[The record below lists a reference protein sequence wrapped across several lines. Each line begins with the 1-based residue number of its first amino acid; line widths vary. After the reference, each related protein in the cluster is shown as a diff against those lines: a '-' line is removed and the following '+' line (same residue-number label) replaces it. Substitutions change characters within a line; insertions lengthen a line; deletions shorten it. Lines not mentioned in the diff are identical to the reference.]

1 MIFVIFDYNINS
13 LYMRLRFFAPLLLS
27 ILTTSL
33 VNCQI
38 INVKINDFVVQH
50 NGFEEN
56 EEGEINPIN
65 LKDINKRIRFFIEE
79 KYPDIVEF
87 TRNIIWDSYGTF
99 LSPSDRYHSHTFI
112 VQVKVT
118 DVDRLKYLEVHYDPY
133 KKKVSGDF
141 KWIAEDEEFYLVN
154 EKVEDQKL
162 LPNLKNLEISNQ
174 EKIPN
179 LKDFIDEHQGFIDE
193 IKRLDLNEN
202 EIVPI
207 NVAKINKLIRAFTK
221 ANYSNVEYT
230 RNIIWDS
237 YTTFLS
243 PFDKYNFHVFIAQV
257 KVEGI
262 NRLKYLEVFYN
273 PVSEKIT
280 ADFKWIEEDE
290 EFFRVIETDE
300 ES

>member
-1 MIFVIFDYNINS
+1 MRFRISIFI
-13 LYMRLRFFAPLLLS
+13 LLLT
-27 ILTTSL
+27 LMLKTAL
-33 VNCQI
+33 GQI
-38 INVKINDFVVQH
+38 VTVKIEDFVTQH

-65 LKDINKRIRFFIEE
+65 LKEINKRIRFFIEE
-79 KYPDIVEF
+79 KYPKIVDF

-118 DVDRLKYLEVHYDPY
+118 GVDRLKYLEVQYDPY
-133 KKKVSGDF
+133 EKKVTGNF
-141 KWIAEDEEFYLVN
+141 QWIPEDEEFYLVD
-154 EKVEDQKL
+154 EQVEEQKL
-162 LPNLKNLEISNQ
+162 LPNLKELEISNHD
-174 EKIPN
+174 KKPSLN
-179 LKDFIDEHQGFIDE
+179 DFLSEHQGFIDE
-193 IKRLDLNEN
+193 RDRLNLSEN

-207 NVAKINKLIRAFTK
+207 NVAKINKLIRSFNDS
-221 ANYSNVEYT
+221 NYSNVEYT

-273 PVSEKIT
+273 PATEKIT
-280 ADFKWIEEDE
+280 TDFEWIESDE
-290 EFFRVIETDE
+290 EFFRVVKAT
-300 ES
+300 ESDS

>member
-1 MIFVIFDYNINS
+1 MGFRISIFI
-13 LYMRLRFFAPLLLS
+13 LLVTLM
-27 ILTTSL
+27 LKTSL
-33 VNCQI
+33 GQI
-38 INVKINDFVVQH
+38 VTVKIEDFVTQH

-65 LKDINKRIRFFIEE
+65 LKEINKRIRFFIEE
-79 KYPDIVEF
+79 KYPKIVDF

-112 VQVKVT
+112 VQVKVK
-118 DVDRLKYLEVHYDPY
+118 DVDRLKYLEVQYDPY
-133 KKKVSGDF
+133 EKKVTGNF
-141 KWIAEDEEFYLVN
+141 QWIPEDEEFYLVD
-154 EKVEDQKL
+154 EQVEEQKL
-162 LPNLKNLEISNQ
+162 LPNLKELEISNHD
-174 EKIPN
+174 KKPSLN
-179 LKDFIDEHQGFIDE
+179 DFLNEHQGFIDE
-193 IKRLDLNEN
+193 RDRLNLSEN

-207 NVAKINKLIRAFTK
+207 NVAKINKLIRSYNDT
-221 ANYSNVEYT
+221 NYSNVEYT

-273 PVSEKIT
+273 PATEKIT
-280 ADFKWIEEDE
+280 TDFEWIESDE
-290 EFFRVIETDE
+290 EFFRVVKAQETD
-300 ES
+300 S

>member
-1 MIFVIFDYNINS
+1 MLKTALGQIVTVKIEDFVI
-13 LYMRLRFFAPLLLS
+13 
-27 ILTTSL
+27 
-33 VNCQI
+33 
-38 INVKINDFVVQH
+38 QH

-65 LKDINKRIRFFIEE
+65 LKEINRRIRFFIEE
-79 KYPDIVEF
+79 KYPKIVDF

-112 VQVKVT
+112 VQVKVK
-118 DVDRLKYLEVHYDPY
+118 DVDRLKYLEVQYDPY
-133 KKKVSGDF
+133 EKKVTGDF
-141 KWIAEDEEFYLVN
+141 QWIPEDEEFYLVD
-154 EKVEDQKL
+154 EEVEEQKL
-162 LPNLKNLEISNQ
+162 LPNLKELEISNHD
-174 EKIPN
+174 KKPSLN
-179 LKDFIDEHQGFIDE
+179 DFLNEHQGFIDE
-193 IKRLDLNEN
+193 RDRLNLSEN

-207 NVAKINKLIRAFTK
+207 NVAKINKLIRSFNDT
-221 ANYSNVEYT
+221 NYSNVEYT

-273 PVSEKIT
+273 PATEKIT
-280 ADFKWIEEDE
+280 TDFEWIESDE
-290 EFFRVIETDE
+290 EFFRVVKVQ
-300 ES
+300 ESDS

>member
-1 MIFVIFDYNINS
+1 MRFRISIFI
-13 LYMRLRFFAPLLLS
+13 LLLT
-27 ILTTSL
+27 LMPKTAL
-33 VNCQI
+33 GQI
-38 INVKINDFVVQH
+38 VTVKIEDFVTQH

-65 LKDINKRIRFFIEE
+65 LKEINKRIRFFIEE
-79 KYPDIVEF
+79 KYPKIVDF

-112 VQVKVT
+112 VQVKVK
-118 DVDRLKYLEVHYDPY
+118 DVDRLKYLEVQYDPY
-133 KKKVSGDF
+133 EKKVTGNF
-141 KWIAEDEEFYLVN
+141 QWIPEDEEFYLVD
-154 EKVEDQKL
+154 EQVEEQKL
-162 LPNLKNLEISNQ
+162 LPNLKELEISNHD
-174 EKIPN
+174 KKPSLN
-179 LKDFIDEHQGFIDE
+179 DFLNEHQGFIDE
-193 IKRLDLNEN
+193 RDRLNLSEN

-207 NVAKINKLIRAFTK
+207 NVAKINKLIRSFNDT
-221 ANYSNVEYT
+221 NYSNVEYT

-273 PVSEKIT
+273 PATEKIT
-280 ADFKWIEEDE
+280 TDFEWIESDE
-290 EFFRVIETDE
+290 EFFRVVKAT
-300 ES
+300 ESDS

>member
-1 MIFVIFDYNINS
+1 MRFRISIFI
-13 LYMRLRFFAPLLLS
+13 LLLT
-27 ILTTSL
+27 LMLKTAL
-33 VNCQI
+33 GQI
-38 INVKINDFVVQH
+38 VTVKIEDFVTQH

-65 LKDINKRIRFFIEE
+65 LKEINKRIRFFIEE
-79 KYPDIVEF
+79 KYPKIVDF

-118 DVDRLKYLEVHYDPY
+118 DVDRLKYLEVQYDPY
-133 KKKVSGDF
+133 EKKVTGNF
-141 KWIAEDEEFYLVN
+141 QWIPEDEEFYLVD
-154 EKVEDQKL
+154 EQVEEQKL
-162 LPNLKNLEISNQ
+162 LPNLKELEISNHD
-174 EKIPN
+174 KKPSLN
-179 LKDFIDEHQGFIDE
+179 DFLSEHQGFIDE
-193 IKRLDLNEN
+193 RDRLNLSEN

-207 NVAKINKLIRAFTK
+207 NVAKINKLIRSFNDS
-221 ANYSNVEYT
+221 NYSNVEYT

-273 PVSEKIT
+273 PATEKIT
-280 ADFKWIEEDE
+280 TDFEWIESDE
-290 EFFRVIETDE
+290 EFFRVVKAA
-300 ES
+300 ESDS

>member
-1 MIFVIFDYNINS
+1 MRFRIS
-13 LYMRLRFFAPLLLS
+13 LFILLV
-27 ILTTSL
+27 TL
-33 VNCQI
+33 VLKTALGQI
-38 INVKINDFVVQH
+38 VTVKIEDFVTQH

-65 LKDINKRIRFFIEE
+65 LKEINKRIRFFIEE
-79 KYPDIVEF
+79 KYPKIVDF

-118 DVDRLKYLEVHYDPY
+118 DVDRLKYLEVQYDPY
-133 KKKVSGDF
+133 EKKVTGNF
-141 KWIAEDEEFYLVN
+141 QWIPEDEEFYMVD
-154 EKVEDQKL
+154 EQVEEQKL
-162 LPNLKNLEISNQ
+162 LPNLKELEISNHD
-174 EKIPN
+174 KKPSLN
-179 LKDFIDEHQGFIDE
+179 DFLSEHQGFIDE
-193 IKRLDLNEN
+193 RDRLNLSEN

-207 NVAKINKLIRAFTK
+207 NVAKINKLIRSFNDS
-221 ANYSNVEYT
+221 NYSNVEYT

-273 PVSEKIT
+273 PATEKIT
-280 ADFKWIEEDE
+280 TDFEWIESDE
-290 EFFRVIETDE
+290 EFFRAVKAT
-300 ES
+300 ESDS

>member
-1 MIFVIFDYNINS
+1 M
-13 LYMRLRFFAPLLLS
+13 LKTALG
-27 ILTTSL
+27 
-33 VNCQI
+33 QI
-38 INVKINDFVVQH
+38 VTVKIEDFVTQH

-65 LKDINKRIRFFIEE
+65 LKEINKRIRFFIEE
-79 KYPDIVEF
+79 KYPKIVDF

-112 VQVKVT
+112 VQVKVK
-118 DVDRLKYLEVHYDPY
+118 DVDRLKYLEVQYDPY
-133 KKKVSGDF
+133 EKKVTGNF
-141 KWIAEDEEFYLVN
+141 QWIPEDEEFYLVD
-154 EKVEDQKL
+154 EQVEEQKL
-162 LPNLKNLEISNQ
+162 LPNLKELEISNHD
-174 EKIPN
+174 KKPSLN
-179 LKDFIDEHQGFIDE
+179 DFLNEHQGFIDE
-193 IKRLDLNEN
+193 RDRLNLSEN

-207 NVAKINKLIRAFTK
+207 NVAKINKLIRSFNDS
-221 ANYSNVEYT
+221 NYSNVEYT

-273 PVSEKIT
+273 PATEKIT
-280 ADFKWIEEDE
+280 TDFEWIESDE
-290 EFFRVIETDE
+290 EFFRVVKAT
-300 ES
+300 ESDS

>member
-1 MIFVIFDYNINS
+1 MGFRISIFI
-13 LYMRLRFFAPLLLS
+13 LLVTLM
-27 ILTTSL
+27 LKPAL
-33 VNCQI
+33 GQI
-38 INVKINDFVVQH
+38 VTVKIEDFVTQH

-65 LKDINKRIRFFIEE
+65 LKEINKRIRFFIEE
-79 KYPDIVEF
+79 KYPKIVDF

-112 VQVKVT
+112 VQVKVK
-118 DVDRLKYLEVHYDPY
+118 DVDRLKYLEVQYDPY
-133 KKKVSGDF
+133 EKKVTGNF
-141 KWIAEDEEFYLVN
+141 QWIPEDEEFYLVD
-154 EKVEDQKL
+154 EQVEEQKL
-162 LPNLKNLEISNQ
+162 LPNLKELEISNHD
-174 EKIPN
+174 KKPSLN
-179 LKDFIDEHQGFIDE
+179 DFLNEHQGFIDE
-193 IKRLDLNEN
+193 RDRLNLSEN

-207 NVAKINKLIRAFTK
+207 NVAKINKLIRSFNDT
-221 ANYSNVEYT
+221 NYSNVEYT

-273 PVSEKIT
+273 PATEKIT
-280 ADFKWIEEDE
+280 TDFEWIESDE
-290 EFFRVIETDE
+290 EFFRVVKAQ
-300 ES
+300 ESDS

>member
-1 MIFVIFDYNINS
+1 MGFRISVFI
-13 LYMRLRFFAPLLLS
+13 LLVTLM
-27 ILTTSL
+27 LKTAL
-33 VNCQI
+33 GQI
-38 INVKINDFVVQH
+38 VTVKIEDFVTQH

-65 LKDINKRIRFFIEE
+65 LKEINKRIRFFIEE
-79 KYPDIVEF
+79 KYPKIVDF

-118 DVDRLKYLEVHYDPY
+118 DVDRLKYLEVQYDPY
-133 KKKVSGDF
+133 EKKVTGNF
-141 KWIAEDEEFYLVN
+141 QWIPEDEEFYMVD
-154 EKVEDQKL
+154 EQVEEQKL
-162 LPNLKNLEISNQ
+162 LPNLKELEISNHD
-174 EKIPN
+174 KKPSLN
-179 LKDFIDEHQGFIDE
+179 DFLSEHQGFIDE
-193 IKRLDLNEN
+193 RDRLNLSEN

-207 NVAKINKLIRAFTK
+207 NVAKINKLIRSFNDS
-221 ANYSNVEYT
+221 NYSNVEYT

-273 PVSEKIT
+273 PATEKIT
-280 ADFKWIEEDE
+280 TDFEWIESDE
-290 EFFRVIETDE
+290 EFFRLVKAT
-300 ES
+300 ESDS

>member
-1 MIFVIFDYNINS
+1 MRFRISIFILFATIMSKNS
-13 LYMRLRFFAPLLLS
+13 LG
-27 ILTTSL
+27 
-33 VNCQI
+33 QI
-38 INVKINDFVVQH
+38 VTVKIEDFVTQH

-65 LKDINKRIRFFIEE
+65 LKEINKRVRFFIEE
-79 KYPDIVEF
+79 KYPKIVDF

-118 DVDRLKYLEVHYDPY
+118 DVDRLKYLEVQYDPY
-133 KKKVSGDF
+133 EKKVTGNF
-141 KWIAEDEEFYLVN
+141 QWIPEDEEFYLVD
-154 EKVEDQKL
+154 EQVLEQKL
-162 LPNLKNLEISNQ
+162 LPNLKELELSNHD
-174 EKIPN
+174 KKPS
-179 LKDFIDEHQGFIDE
+179 LSDFISEHQGFIDE
-193 IKRLDLNEN
+193 RDRLNLSEN

-207 NVAKINKLIRAFTK
+207 NVAKINKLIRSFNDT
-221 ANYSNVEYT
+221 NYSNVEYT

-273 PVSEKIT
+273 PATEKIT
-280 ADFKWIEEDE
+280 TDFEWIESDE
-290 EFFRVIETDE
+290 EFFRVVKAQ
-300 ES
+300 ESDS

>member
-1 MIFVIFDYNINS
+1 MGFRISIFILFVTLMLKTALGQIVTVKIEDFVI
-13 LYMRLRFFAPLLLS
+13 
-27 ILTTSL
+27 
-33 VNCQI
+33 
-38 INVKINDFVVQH
+38 QH

-65 LKDINKRIRFFIEE
+65 LKEINKRIRFFIEE
-79 KYPDIVEF
+79 KYPKIVDF

-112 VQVKVT
+112 VQVKVK
-118 DVDRLKYLEVHYDPY
+118 DVDRLKYLEVQYDPY
-133 KKKVSGDF
+133 EKKVTGDF
-141 KWIAEDEEFYLVN
+141 QWIPEDEEFYLVD
-154 EKVEDQKL
+154 EQVEEQKL
-162 LPNLKNLEISNQ
+162 LPNLKELEISNHD
-174 EKIPN
+174 KKPSLN
-179 LKDFIDEHQGFIDE
+179 DFLNEHQGFIDE
-193 IKRLDLNEN
+193 RDRLNLSEN

-207 NVAKINKLIRAFTK
+207 NVAKINKLIRSFNDT
-221 ANYSNVEYT
+221 NYSNVEYT

-273 PVSEKIT
+273 PATEKIT
-280 ADFKWIEEDE
+280 TDFEWIESDE
-290 EFFRVIETDE
+290 EFFRVVKVQ
-300 ES
+300 ESDS

>member
-1 MIFVIFDYNINS
+1 MGFRISIFI
-13 LYMRLRFFAPLLLS
+13 LLVTFMLKPA
-27 ILTTSL
+27 LG
-33 VNCQI
+33 QI
-38 INVKINDFVVQH
+38 VTVKIEDFVTQH

-65 LKDINKRIRFFIEE
+65 LKEINKRIRFFIEE
-79 KYPDIVEF
+79 KYPKIVDF

-112 VQVKVT
+112 VQVKVN
-118 DVDRLKYLEVHYDPY
+118 DVDRLKYLEVQYDPY
-133 KKKVSGDF
+133 EKKVTGNF
-141 KWIAEDEEFYLVN
+141 QWIPEDEEFYLVD
-154 EKVEDQKL
+154 EQVEEQKL
-162 LPNLKNLEISNQ
+162 LPNLKELEISNHD
-174 EKIPN
+174 KKPSLN
-179 LKDFIDEHQGFIDE
+179 DFLSEHQGFIDE
-193 IKRLDLNEN
+193 RDRLNLSEN

-207 NVAKINKLIRAFTK
+207 NAAKINKLIRSFNDS
-221 ANYSNVEYT
+221 NYSNVEYT

-273 PVSEKIT
+273 PATEKIT
-280 ADFKWIEEDE
+280 TDFEWIESDE
-290 EFFRVIETDE
+290 EFFRVVKAT
-300 ES
+300 ESDS